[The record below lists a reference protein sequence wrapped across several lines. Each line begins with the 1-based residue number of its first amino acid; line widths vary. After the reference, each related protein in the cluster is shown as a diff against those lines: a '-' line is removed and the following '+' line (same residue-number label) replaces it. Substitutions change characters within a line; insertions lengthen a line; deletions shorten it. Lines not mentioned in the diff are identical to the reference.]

1 MQQDQIA
8 KDMGTFTL
16 LYHKSLETR
25 SAMTTRGPVEVQL
38 EPPTPDTRV
47 YPKGYRAKESTR
59 PLPCAMRHLRNV
71 AIPMRDGVRL
81 YAEVYLPEAPGK
93 YPAIIGWTP
102 FDKGPDPDRS
112 QDGFKEVGMPDSGYI
127 SGFET
132 FEGVDPAWW
141 VDHDYAVVNV
151 DVRGAYNSEGNAE
164 YFGNGQDS
172 DDGYDAIEWL
182 ARQDWCNGKCTMAGN
197 SWLAIAQW
205 YIAAKNPPSLACIA
219 PWEGHGNM
227 YRDEYMR
234 GGIPKF
240 EGSRDYFCPG
250 HTYQEDLK
258 EMMRQNPCMN
268 AYWESHNAPFEQIK
282 CPVYAVG
289 SYTNWCHSNGTFEAF
304 ARCGSREK
312 WLRVHNYVEWPDL
325 YNYENSE
332 DLCRFFDHYCK
343 GIDNGWETTPTV
355 RLSVLDP
362 GGTDIV
368 GRPETSWPLERQQ
381 FMRLYLNAA
390 DGSMG
395 LENPETASSVSYE
408 SQGEILHFPTHK
420 EEFDKDTGNCRVTFT
435 YQFQEETE
443 VTGYITLH
451 TWVECI
457 GHDDMDLFV
466 RILNLDKDGN
476 YLYHDC
482 VWNTYSGPDNRL
494 RVSLREVD
502 PARSTEH
509 TVEHTFRNPQPLHP
523 GEIVPIDIQ
532 FWPTAQI
539 FHKGE
544 KIRLVIASYDYLG
557 FPPMG
562 GDDRN
567 RIKNY
572 NQGTHVI
579 HTGGAY
585 ASYLTLPVI
594 PE

>member
-1 MQQDQIA
+1 MDQI
-8 KDMGTFTL
+8 KREMDGFTL
-16 LYHKSLETR
+16 IYHKSSETQ
-25 SAMTTRGPVEVQL
+25 SAMTTRGPEEIEL
-38 EPPTPDTRV
+38 PAPSPKTMV
-47 YPKGYRAKESTR
+47 YPAGYRAIPTTM
-59 PLPCAMRHLRNV
+59 PLPCAMRHMHDV
-71 AIPMRDGVRL
+71 SIPMRDGARL
-81 YAEVYLPEAPGK
+81 YADVYLPDKEGT

-102 FDKGPDPDRS
+102 FNKGPNPAGT
-112 QDGFKEVGMPDSGYI
+112 QDGFQEVGMPDKGYI

-141 VDHDYAVVNV
+141 VDHDYAVVFV
-151 DVRGAYNSEGNAE
+151 DVRGAYNSEGNGE
-164 YFGNGQDS
+164 YFGNGQDAE
-172 DDGYDAIEWL
+172 DGYDAIEWL

-250 HTYQEDLK
+250 RGYQEDLK

-268 AYWESHNAPFEQIK
+268 AYWESHCAPFEDIRV
-282 CPVYAVG
+282 PVYAAA
-289 SYTNWCHSNGTFEAF
+289 SFTNWCHSNGTFDAF
-304 ARCGSREK
+304 MRCGSEKK
-312 WLRVHNYVEWPDL
+312 WLRVHNHVEWPDL

-332 DLCRFFDHYCK
+332 DLCKFFDKYCK
-343 GIDNGWETTPTV
+343 GIDNDWEDTPTV

-368 GRPETSWPLERQQ
+368 GRPEESWPLARQQ
-381 FMRLYLNAA
+381 FKKLYLDASDMRLKDA
-390 DGSMG
+390 
-395 LENPETASSVSYE
+395 NPAGEASVSYE

-420 EEFDKDTGNCRVTFT
+420 EEFDHDTGNCRVKFT
-435 YQFQEETE
+435 CTIPLETE

-451 TWVECI
+451 TWVECV

-502 PARSTEH
+502 MARSTAH
-509 TVEHTFRNPQPLHP
+509 TIEHTFRNPQPLKP

-532 FWPTAQI
+532 FWPTSQV
-539 FHKGE
+539 FHAGE
-544 KIRLVIASYDYLG
+544 QLQLVIASYDYLG

-562 GDDRN
+562 NDDRN

-572 NQGTHVI
+572 NKGIHVI
-579 HTGGAY
+579 HTGGRY
-585 ASYLTLPVI
+585 ESWLELPII
-594 PE
+594 P

>member
-1 MQQDQIA
+1 MDQIT
-8 KDMGTFTL
+8 KDMGGFTL
-16 LYHKSLETR
+16 IYHKSSETQ
-25 SAMTTRGPVEVQL
+25 SAMTTVGPQEIRL
-38 EPPTPDTRV
+38 PPPAPETKI
-47 YPKGYRAKESTR
+47 YPAGYRAIPTTW
-59 PLPCAMRHLRNV
+59 PLPCAMKHMHDV
-71 AIPMRDGVRL
+71 AIPMRDGVKL
-81 YAEVYLPEAPGK
+81 YCDVYLPDKGGR

-102 FDKGPDPDRS
+102 FNKGPNPQGT
-112 QDGFKEVGMPDSGYI
+112 QDGFKEVGMPDKGYV

-141 VDHDYAVVNV
+141 VNHDYAVVFV
-151 DVRGAYNSEGNAE
+151 DVRGAYNSEGNGE
-164 YFGNGQDS
+164 YFGNGQDAE
-172 DDGYDAIEWL
+172 DGYDAIEWL
-182 ARQDWCNGKCTMAGN
+182 AAQEWCNGKCTMAGN

-250 HTYQEDLK
+250 RGYQEDLK
-258 EMMRQNPCMN
+258 EMMRRNPCMN
-268 AYWESHNAPFEQIK
+268 DYWESHCAPFEDIRV
-282 CPVYAVG
+282 PVYAAA
-289 SYTNWCHSNGTFEAF
+289 SYTNWCHPNGTFDAF
-304 ARCGSREK
+304 MRCGSEKK

-325 YNYENSE
+325 YNYANSE
-332 DLCRFFDHYCK
+332 DLCKFFDKYCK
-343 GIDNGWETTPTV
+343 NIDNNWEATPKV

-368 GRPETSWPLERQQ
+368 GRPEENWPLRRQQ
-381 FMRLYLNAA
+381 FKKLYLDASDRSLKQSNPAA
-390 DGSMG
+390 
-395 LENPETASSVSYE
+395 EAEVAYE
-408 SQGEILHFPTHK
+408 SQGDVVHCRTHK
-420 EEFDKDTGNCRVTFT
+420 EEFDRDTGNCRVKFT
-435 YQFQEETE
+435 CTIPEETE

-451 TWVECI
+451 TWVECR

-502 PARSTEH
+502 TANSTEH
-509 TVEHTFRNPQPLHP
+509 TVEHTFRNPRPLHP

-532 FWPTAQI
+532 FWPTSQI
-539 FHKGE
+539 FHAGE
-544 KIRLVIASYDYLG
+544 QLQLVIASYDYLG

-562 GDDRN
+562 GDLRN
-567 RIKNY
+567 IIKNY

-579 HTGGAY
+579 HTGGQY
-585 ASYLTLPVI
+585 KSWLELPVI
-594 PE
+594 PRA